1 MTSHVVN
8 FSAFVALAGNQF
20 YRSVNWVTQCEQDG
34 GGWGLHVR
42 VGPKNL
48 GLRKDS
54 KNGNFFLKQFL
65 CSLRPLTM
73 DGGAF
78 Q

>member
-1 MTSHVVN
+1 M
-8 FSAFVALAGNQF
+8 GP
-20 YRSVNWVTQCEQDG
+20 RGGRG
-34 GGWGLHVR
+34 GGGGGGLHVR